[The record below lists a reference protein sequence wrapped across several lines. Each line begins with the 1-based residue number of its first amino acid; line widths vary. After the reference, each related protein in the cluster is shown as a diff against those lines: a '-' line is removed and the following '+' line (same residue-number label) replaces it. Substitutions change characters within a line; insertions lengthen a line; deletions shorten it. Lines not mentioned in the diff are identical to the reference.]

1 MPSVASQC
9 NLCGPPTGGL
19 PTHLAIQASSLS
31 DMQRAWIVD
40 RNARCGHEASLWQ
53 DGTGSG
59 RDFANCLL
67 QETAKQAL
75 FCGALYSG
83 EG

>member
-1 MPSVASQC
+1 M
-9 NLCGPPTGGL
+9 
-19 PTHLAIQASSLS
+19 S